1 VSQPTQS
8 FGCIATRALAVLVA
22 ALCLGFVSK
31 PAAAQCAGT
40 WLASPS
46 EQPGVS
52 GGAVLAHAELPNGD
66 IVVGG
71 DFTSAGG
78 VVANRIAR
86 WDGTRWRALGS
97 GMNGSV
103 RALAVLPDGD
113 LVAGGTFTSAGG
125 VSAPSRVARWNGSTW
140 IPYSSANIGPVT
152 SVDAIAVLP
161 TGGFVIGGAFS
172 GVYRNIARWSGSSWL
187 GYASGSLTAVTTL
200 VVRTNPGNAVGYDL
214 IADGNFFGEGR
225 KLSWWNG
232 ANWLA
237 VNADPTWNVS
247 ALAVRPNGRIL
258 ALSSSLLRVFETSC
272 FGCLDLT
279 NLTWTQYPAIIGA
292 SSLSSMAL
300 RTDGTLFV
308 SGNFAVAESQQIAF
322 WNGGSWSGIG
332 TGVVGTAS
340 KLTATP
346 SGGMLVGGI
355 FDRVG
360 GTIAA
365 RNVAR
370 TDGASWSAF
379 NAGFNAPPISGA
391 VLPDGSLAIGGSFT
405 AIGALPANRVVR
417 WDGSAFSAL
426 GSGMDGSVS
435 TIASV
440 PGGVVAG
447 GSFTTAGG
455 VAASQIARWNG
466 SAWLPMGSGMNS
478 GVFAAT
484 GLFPSGDIV
493 AGGSFTTAGGV
504 SASRIARWNGSAWLP
519 LGSGMDASVWAVT
532 QLPNGDIVA
541 GGEFTTAGGAKCRR
555 VARWN
560 GSAWSP
566 LGSGLD
572 STVYALLALPNGRL
586 VAGCS
591 RFTPTGATAITV
603 MLWDGSSWST
613 FGTGTAGDARSLA
626 FTANPASPL
635 GYDIFVG
642 GSFLTADG
650 VSTGVVA
657 RWNGTAWSS
666 IGADGGGSVT
676 GIVPLES
683 GEFVFLGSILGGGGV
698 PAGFMA
704 RYSLTGVPWVTRRP
718 VEQVVSSGATLTLSA
733 TCALGYDFNGPV
745 QFEWRRDGAPI
756 SNGAGGASRGGGT
769 VSGASG
775 TLTGEGLTATLVLTN
790 AQPSDAGAYAVTFA
804 NSCGSADSGEAEIG
818 VEASCT
824 ADLNGDGAVSSAD
837 LSVLLS
843 RWGLS
848 GAGDLDGSGVVDS
861 ADLAALLSSWGACP

>member
-1 VSQPTQS
+1 MSQPTQS
-8 FGCIATRALAVLVA
+8 FGCMATRALAVLVA

-71 DFTSAGG
+71 DFTYAGG
-78 VVANRIAR
+78 VPANRIAR

-103 RALAVLPDGD
+103 RALAVLSNGD

-125 VSAPSRVARWNGSTW
+125 TFAPSRLARWNGSTW
-140 IPYSSANIGPVT
+140 VAYPLADLGTVV
-152 SVDAIAVLP
+152 SVDTVQVLP
-161 TGGFVIGGAFS
+161 AGGFVIGGTFQ
-172 GVYRNIARWSGSSWL
+172 GFPGFRNIARWSGTAWFPY
-187 GYASGSLTAVTTL
+187 GGGSATPVQTL
-200 VVRTNPGNAVGYDL
+200 AVRTGCGNPVGYDL
-214 IADGNFFGEGR
+214 IVYGSFGSGAG
-225 KLSWWNG
+225 LYWWNG
-232 ANWLA
+232 GFWVPFNGLGAGE
-237 VNADPTWNVS
+237 VT
-247 ALAVRPNGRIL
+247 ALALRPNGRIL
-258 ALSSSLLRVFETSC
+258 ALQSGSVIETVGFNCPDFYSLNWTTYPGIPGPAVLTS
-272 FGCLDLT
+272 
-279 NLTWTQYPAIIGA
+279 I
-292 SSLSSMAL
+292 AL
-300 RTDGTLFV
+300 NADGTLF
-308 SGNFAVAESQQIAF
+308 IAGDF
-322 WNGGSWSGIG
+322 NVGPSYNIARWNGDSWVGIDN
-332 TGVVGTAS
+332 GVAGDVS
-340 KLTATP
+340 KLTPMP
-346 SGGMLVGGI
+346 SGGMLVGGTFTSAGSI
-355 FDRVG
+355 F
-360 GTIAA
+360 A

-370 TDGASWSAF
+370 TDGVSWSAF

-455 VAASQIARWNG
+455 VAASRIARWNG
-466 SAWLPMGSGMNS
+466 SAWLPMGSGMNN
-478 GVFAAT
+478 GVFTAT

-504 SASRIARWNGSAWLP
+504 SVSRIARWNGSAWLP

-541 GGEFTTAGGAKCRR
+541 GGDFTAAGGAKCRR

-572 STVYALLALPNGRL
+572 SRVYALLALPNGRL

-591 RFTPTGATAITV
+591 RVTPTGATAITV
-603 MLWDGSSWST
+603 MLWDGSSWSAL
-613 FGTGTAGDARSLA
+613 GTGTTGDARSLA
-626 FTANPASPL
+626 FTANPVSPI

-642 GSFLTADG
+642 GSFSAAGG
-650 VSTGVVA
+650 VGTGVVA

-666 IGADGGGSVT
+666 IGADGGGSVI

-683 GEFVFLGSILGGGGV
+683 GEFVFLGSIRGGGGV
-698 PAGFMA
+698 PAGSMA
-704 RYSLTGVPWVTRRP
+704 RYSLTGVPWVTSRP
-718 VEQVVSSGATLTLSA
+718 VEQVVSAGATLTLSA
-733 TCALGYDFNGPV
+733 TCAYGYDFNGPV

-775 TLTGEGLTATLVLTN
+775 ALTADDLTTTLVLTN
-790 AQPSDAGAYAVTFA
+790 AQLSDAGAYAVTFSNA
-804 NSCGSADSGEAEIG
+804 CGSADSGEAEIG
-818 VEASCT
+818 IEQSCT
-824 ADLNGDGAVSSAD
+824 GDIDGDGMVSSAD
-837 LSVLLS
+837 LAILLS
-843 RWGLS
+843 QWGLT
-848 GAGDLDGSGVVDS
+848 GPADLDGSGEVDS
-861 ADLAALLSSWGACP
+861 ADLSTLLSAWGGCP